1 MGKSPFLRWM
11 TGWWLSPTPLK
22 NDGVSQL
29 GWWHSQ
35 YMEKWKMFQTTHQM
49 KWFEQKRLIIG
60 KIRKCIDTIDIPFG
74 NQTWRRLQNP
84 LMIFSLKPPFSWEGG
99 WMLCGTSVSKAECW
113 LRDWAIAATPRQLK
127 WVWQWPLKMHSTTDM
142 ALSYSWLRHI
152 HKYRLMFT
160 LYSKE
165 SHPYHSKI
173 SPNSHKHWRLG
184 FCPLEVTPSGKKKRW
199 FYSTFWAIKA
209 TNKHNE
215 S

>member
-1 MGKSPFLRWM
+1 MGTSTAPGIRELPALAVFDPLVDIQKTMENHRKSPFVHGKITISKM
-11 TGWWLSPTPLK
+11 NDWLMVEPYPS
-22 NDGVSQL
+22 
-29 GWWHSQ
+29 
-35 YMEKWKMFQTTHQM
+35 EKWWSQSVGMMTFPIYGKMKNVPNHPPN
-49 KWFEQKRLIIG
+49 ELIWAKTLIG

-165 SHPYHSKI
+165 SHPYHSKNF
-173 SPNSHKHWRLG
+173 S
-184 FCPLEVTPSGKKKRW
+184 
-199 FYSTFWAIKA
+199 
-209 TNKHNE
+209 
-215 S
+215 

>member
-1 MGKSPFLRWM
+1 
-11 TGWWLSPTPLK
+11 
-22 NDGVSQL
+22 
-29 GWWHSQ
+29 
-35 YMEKWKMFQTTHQM
+35 
-49 KWFEQKRLIIG
+49 
-60 KIRKCIDTIDIPFG
+60 
-74 NQTWRRLQNP
+74 
-84 LMIFSLKPPFSWEGG
+84 MIFSLKPPFSWEGG

-184 FCPLEVTPSGKKKRW
+184 FCPLEATPSGKKTLVLLYVLGHKNHQQTQRILTNY
-199 FYSTFWAIKA
+199 YSRDHRFGTAGLK
-209 TNKHNE
+209 
-215 S
+215 